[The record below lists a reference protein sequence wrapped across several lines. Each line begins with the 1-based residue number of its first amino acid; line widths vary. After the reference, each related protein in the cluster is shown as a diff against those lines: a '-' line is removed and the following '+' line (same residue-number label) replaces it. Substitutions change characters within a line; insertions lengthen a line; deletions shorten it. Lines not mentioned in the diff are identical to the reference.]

1 MGGVKRG
8 DLVTIA
14 VQGDFGKPRPALVIQ
29 SDIFNEYHSTVTAL
43 LISSKIIAAP
53 IFRVLIEPNDK
64 NGLKKPCQIQ
74 IDKAMTVRKEK
85 IGPVFGQ
92 LSDVTM
98 LAVTRAL
105 SIFLGFG

>member
-29 SDIFNEYHSTVTAL
+29 SDIFNEYHSTVTVL

-64 NGLKKPCQIQ
+64 NGLKKTCQIQ

-85 IGPVFGQ
+85 IGPVIGQ
-92 LSDVTM
+92 LIDVTM
-98 LAVTRAL
+98 VAVTRAL